1 VVTEKERRILAYHE
15 AGHAVMSHLTGDL
28 LPVHKVTIVSRG
40 QALGYTLNMP
50 NEERYLHTAEEFED
64 LLKVYL
70 AGRAAEQIV
79 FGRVTNGAANDLE
92 KATEVA
98 RAMVFDY
105 GMSEASASRTMR
117 ADNYA
122 LSEETK
128 KMRDSEQARLTD
140 DAYSEA
146 VRLLEKHRAPLDRLT
161 QALLEKE
168 ARVVVCEDETEAGL
182 AKAAVE
188 AQGILFRIR
197 PNCSASLMAA
207 CKQLRVVGRHG
218 VGLDTVDIPAAT
230 RLGVAVVHAPGSNSQ
245 AVAEHALM
253 LMLASVK
260 RTLLIDKMTRAGDWG
275 AKRNAGASEG
285 NTELA
290 GKTLGIVGVGN
301 IGRRV
306 AKFAGAIGMR
316 VLGYDKYVP
325 EDEVR
330 RRGAEPVK
338 SLEALLPQVDVL
350 TCHTPLTPETKHMIN
365 AKSLALLKPG
375 AIYVNTSRGPV
386 QDERA
391 LFEALTRGR
400 LGAAG
405 LDVWEEEPTPRDN
418 PLLNLEN
425 VVCSSHVAGVTREAN
440 RQMAVQVAGEMLR
453 VLRGQRPEVLVNPD
467 VWPRL
472 GQR

>member
-1 VVTEKERRILAYHE
+1 MAADSRPLVV
-15 AGHAVMSHLTGDL
+15 
-28 LPVHKVTIVSRG
+28 
-40 QALGYTLNMP
+40 
-50 NEERYLHTAEEFED
+50 
-64 LLKVYL
+64 L
-70 AGRAAEQIV
+70 AGPINPD
-79 FGRVTNGAANDLE
+79 G
-92 KATEVA
+92 
-98 RAMVFDY
+98 
-105 GMSEASASRTMR
+105 
-117 ADNYA
+117 
-122 LSEETK
+122 
-128 KMRDSEQARLTD
+128 
-140 DAYSEA
+140 
-146 VRLLEKHRAPLDRLT
+146 

-168 ARVVVCEDETEAGL
+168 ARVVVCEDETETGL
-182 AKAAVE
+182 VKAAAE

-260 RTLLIDKMTRAGDWG
+260 RTLLIDKMTRGGDWG

-365 AKSLALLKPG
+365 AKSLALMKPG
-375 AIYVNTSRGPV
+375 AIYINTSRGPV

>member
-1 VVTEKERRILAYHE
+1 MAADSRPLVV
-15 AGHAVMSHLTGDL
+15 
-28 LPVHKVTIVSRG
+28 
-40 QALGYTLNMP
+40 
-50 NEERYLHTAEEFED
+50 
-64 LLKVYL
+64 L
-70 AGRAAEQIV
+70 AGPINPD
-79 FGRVTNGAANDLE
+79 GR
-92 KATEVA
+92 
-98 RAMVFDY
+98 
-105 GMSEASASRTMR
+105 
-117 ADNYA
+117 
-122 LSEETK
+122 
-128 KMRDSEQARLTD
+128 
-140 DAYSEA
+140 
-146 VRLLEKHRAPLDRLT
+146 
-161 QALLEKE
+161 ALLEKE

-182 AKAAVE
+182 AKAAAE

-260 RTLLIDKMTRAGDWG
+260 RTLLIDKMTRGGDWG

-330 RRGAEPVK
+330 RRGA
-338 SLEALLPQVDVL
+338 LLPVVVG
-350 TCHTPLTPETKHMIN
+350 
-365 AKSLALLKPG
+365 LALPATAFQASIAFPASQGPYNWFHLLWRAAEVRAPSASAAVATAG
-375 AIYVNTSRGPV
+375 PAAATRRGSRAP
-386 QDERA
+386 RA
-391 LFEALTRGR
+391 ADP
-400 LGAAG
+400 AARTASLPPPAPPSG
-405 LDVWEEEPTPRDN
+405 GSP
-418 PLLNLEN
+418 
-425 VVCSSHVAGVTREAN
+425 HG
-440 RQMAVQVAGEMLR
+440 
-453 VLRGQRPEVLVNPD
+453 
-467 VWPRL
+467 
-472 GQR
+472 